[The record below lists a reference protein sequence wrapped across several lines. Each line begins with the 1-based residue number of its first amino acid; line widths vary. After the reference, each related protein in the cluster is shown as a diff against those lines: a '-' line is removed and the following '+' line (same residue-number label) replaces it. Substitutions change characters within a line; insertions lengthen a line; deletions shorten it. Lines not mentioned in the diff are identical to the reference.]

1 MVAVLAAYSSEV
13 YPTRVR
19 SRGSGLAAAASKA
32 GGVVIIAIVVAAVA
46 PPTITGTALIGA
58 IPMAL
63 AALAAAAFGIETRKR
78 RLEQI
83 TAQEFERA
91 PPVGAQR

>member
-1 MVAVLAAYSSEV
+1 MAVLAAYSAEV

-32 GGVVIIAIVVAAVA
+32 GGVVVIAIVVAAIA

-58 IPMAL
+58 VPMAL
-63 AALAAAAFGIETRKR
+63 AALTAAIWGVETRRR
-78 RLEQI
+78 RLEDI
-83 TAQEFERA
+83 TA
-91 PPVGAQR
+91 AQLHHAAAVEARP